1 VNGQVVGSCDLL
13 PAFQDCT
20 FDVPALHLVAGRNF
34 VRLRVVGEGVVD
46 VAAAWL
52 EPAP

>member
-1 VNGQVVGSCDLL
+1 MNGQVVGSCDLL